1 MVHGKERDRVILGMR
16 LGIELGLEFGMAW
29 RGQVVDNFGGLF

>member
-29 RGQVVDNFGGLF
+29 RGVRDRDRDGGF